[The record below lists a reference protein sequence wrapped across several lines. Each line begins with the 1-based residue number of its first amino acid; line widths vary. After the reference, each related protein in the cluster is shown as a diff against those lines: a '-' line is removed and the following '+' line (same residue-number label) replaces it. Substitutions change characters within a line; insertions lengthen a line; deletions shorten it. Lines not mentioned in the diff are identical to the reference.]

1 MGVQTM
7 RQTKA
12 KMSHERASILRA
24 LKVAVVEGA
33 TWRYDHLVA
42 KATAAG
48 ATDEEIDA
56 VASDAIQT
64 LLTGAEQPLT
74 ARELAHDWPVAE
86 FRA

>member
-1 MGVQTM
+1 MPQLKNKTN
-7 RQTKA
+7 
-12 KMSHERASILRA
+12 HERAHILRA
-24 LKVAVVEGA
+24 LKLAVVEGA

-42 KATAAG
+42 RATAAG

-56 VASDAIQT
+56 VAADAIQT

-74 ARELAHDWPVAE
+74 ARELAHDWPVAQ